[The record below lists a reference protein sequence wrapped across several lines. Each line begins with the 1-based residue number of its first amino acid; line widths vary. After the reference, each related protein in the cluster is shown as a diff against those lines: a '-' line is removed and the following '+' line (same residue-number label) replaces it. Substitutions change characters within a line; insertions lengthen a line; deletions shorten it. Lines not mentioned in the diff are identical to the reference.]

1 MAKMSELAMVIS
13 DAYFRGIS
21 DIVVASQLGLSP
33 EFVIEIYDQL
43 EMDEIGDV
51 NDEVYV

>member
-1 MAKMSELAMVIS
+1 MSNAVSVIRE
-13 DAYFRGIS
+13 AYFRGIS

-43 EMDEIGDV
+43 EMDEIGEV
-51 NDEVYV
+51 NDEVYA